1 MGENEMR
8 RLIMRIATIVL
19 LAVVVG
25 IGWFGEKKQSL
36 SQTSP
41 PSDFTPPIFTL
52 QVNRQDNV
60 DTVQG
65 APLIF
70 TVFLS
75 SSKSANPLRI
85 GKPGNPW
92 HAHVRLELVEGK
104 PLTWKLAMLGSPQ
117 AFLFQRDASGRINI
131 EGKEGEEAI
140 IDAEHSYTVELGIDP
155 DESAKITPGLYTIQ
169 AILDISFERENK
181 RVASNPVIVNVQ
193 EQKVPLTAEQE
204 LRRLIESAEFYIQAS
219 RFEDAYLLAIKVK
232 EREPKKIQSYILLG
246 DALNGLRRDKEA
258 LEAYNYAIHL
268 SALEKQYE
276 PPTYLMLR
284 KYEVEQRL
292 GKQ

>member
-1 MGENEMR
+1 MR
-8 RLIMRIATIVL
+8 KFLLSVVIIALIIIVS
-19 LAVVVG
+19 G
-25 IGWFGEKKQSL
+25 IGWFGLRKSSL
-36 SQTSP
+36 SQAPSP
-41 PSDFTPPIFTL
+41 SASPLLVFKL
-52 QVNRQDNV
+52 QVNRQDNNV
-60 DTVQG
+60 DILQG
-65 APLIF
+65 TPLVF

-75 SSKSANPLRI
+75 GSKSAPTPSRI
-85 GKPGNPW
+85 GKSGSPW
-92 HAHVRLELVEGK
+92 HTHVRLELAEGK

-140 IDAEHSYTVELGIDP
+140 IDAEHNYTVEIGIDP

-181 RVASNPVIVNVQ
+181 RVVSNPVIVNVQ

-232 EREPKKIQSYILLG
+232 EREPKKIQSYMLLG

-258 LEAYNYAIHL
+258 LEAYDYALHL
-268 SALEKQYE
+268 SAMRKQYE

-292 GKQ
+292 EQR